1 MGRWG
6 KRTAW
11 AAAAVAVV
19 AGALGIVFLLRY
31 PKVPDP
37 RKISAREA
45 IRFMANGDFNRMR
58 ARHQSS
64 FVNAVIDKQRR
75 EMSFEQLVALMIDP
89 TQEQVRDQMARNV
102 KRMTDAPVPTSY
114 RDRLLPIAVSPRHPI
129 INRPD

>member
-6 KRTAW
+6 KRAAW
-11 AAAAVAVV
+11 AAAAAAVV
-19 AGALGIVFLLRY
+19 AGAWGIAFWLRY

-89 TQEQVRDQMARNV
+89 TQEQVRDRMARNV
-102 KRMTDAPVPTSY
+102 KRMADAPEIGGEGFELHFVKFFEEP
-114 RDRLLPIAVSPRHPI
+114 P
-129 INRPD
+129 